1 MLFRSQVDALRD
13 ILTSNGRT
21 MAQGSLAWIWA
32 HSKRT
37 IPIPG
42 FKNVKQATENAKAMD
57 FGPLTE
63 AQMDEIALVL
73 DSG

>member
-1 MLFRSQVDALRD
+1 
-13 ILTSNGRT
+13 

-32 HSKRT
+32 HSNRT

-42 FKNVKQATENAKAMD
+42 FKNVKQATENAKAME

-63 AQMDEIALVL
+63 AQMAQVKAILQTDK
-73 DSG
+73 